1 MSLVYTTK
9 GKVKETTTNIVDVKV
24 NDYRPIKRE
33 GNKELWARIIKGVV
47 VEKKWKRIG
56 YKNWY

>member
-9 GKVKETTTNIVDVKV
+9 GKVKETTTKIVNAKL
-24 NDYRPIKRE
+24 NDYKPIRRE
-33 GNKELWARIIKGVV
+33 GNQELWARIVNGVV
-47 VEKKWKRIG
+47 VEKTWKRIG

>member
-9 GKVKETTTNIVDVKV
+9 GKVKDTTTKIVNAKL
-24 NDYRPIKRE
+24 NDYKPIRRE
-33 GNKELWARIIKGVV
+33 GNQELWARIVNGVV
-47 VEKKWKRIG
+47 VEKTWKRIG